1 MSAVTIRYARAL
13 VDLATRTG
21 ETATPESVIEE
32 LATFEQ
38 ALRLSAPLRN
48 VLASPAV
55 PVLQKRS
62 VVAKL
67 VRDLGLSDLV
77 RRFLLVLME
86 RRRLNLLGEIRQAV
100 EQLLDERLG
109 VVRVDMISARELTP
123 HQRRSLEEGLAQLTG
138 RRPRTRYGVEP
149 DLIGGAVARI
159 GSVIYDGSI
168 RGYLEM
174 LKRRLTGVETWS

>member
-1 MSAVTIRYARAL
+1 MSAVAIRYARAL
-13 VDLATRTG
+13 VDLATRSG
-21 ETATPESVIEE
+21 ETATPESVIEQ
-32 LATFEQ
+32 LASFEQ
-38 ALRLSAPLRN
+38 ALKLSPALRN

-62 VVAKL
+62 LIARL
-67 VRDLGLSDLV
+67 VRELGLSDLV

-86 RRRLNLLGEIRQAV
+86 RRRMNLLGEIRQAV

-109 VVRVDMISARELTP
+109 VVRVDLISAHEITP
-123 HQRRSLEEGLAQLTG
+123 DQRRVLEEGLAQLTG
-138 RRPRTRYGVEP
+138 RRPRTRFFIEP

-168 RGYLEM
+168 RGYLET
-174 LKRRLTGVETWS
+174 LKRRLAGVETWS